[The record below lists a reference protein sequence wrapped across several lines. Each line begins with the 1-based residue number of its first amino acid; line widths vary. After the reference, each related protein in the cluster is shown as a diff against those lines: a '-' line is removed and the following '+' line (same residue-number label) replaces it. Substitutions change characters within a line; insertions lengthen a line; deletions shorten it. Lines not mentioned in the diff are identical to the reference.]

1 VRRRPKQSR
10 RKKRTTTIKPLNK
23 KLFRDFLHLRGQ
35 IIATAL
41 VVASGI
47 ASFVSMRS
55 TYDSLL
61 KTQQNYYS
69 AYRFADV
76 FAHLKRAPESL
87 KSEIEK
93 IPGVAAASTRVVSEV
108 TLNLPGM
115 SEPAQGKIVSIPE
128 RQSPTLNDLHFL
140 RGRYIRADRADEVII
155 SGAFADANG
164 FQPGDSLEAII
175 NGRWRRLTIVGV
187 ALSPEYIYE
196 IRAGDIFPDN
206 RRFGIL
212 WMNRPSVAAAFQ
224 MEGAFNDLALTLAP
238 GASES
243 AVIENLDRLL
253 EPYGGTGAYGR
264 ADQQSHRF
272 LTNEFSQLEVQGNFL
287 PAIFLGVT
295 AFLLHL
301 VLSRLVNTQREQ
313 IGLLKAFGYT
323 NFDIGLHFLQLAF
336 AAVAGGA
343 VLGVFFG
350 MYLGSA
356 MTDLYADYFRF
367 PVLQYAADWLIVL
380 MSFVISFGAAALG
393 AVSAV
398 LKAVGLPPAEAM
410 RPEPPARFTAGFLEK
425 IGLQKYLS
433 ANHRIVLRNLSRQPI
448 KAALSIIGISLAAAL
463 LFTGFYF
470 FDAINKIVEIQFEQ
484 VIRDDVNVIFYQPRP
499 GRTRYDLANLP
510 GVTGVEVFRSV
521 PARLRF
527 NHRSRRVGLMG
538 AETDAELRRIID
550 KNGRV
555 FNLPPEGIIL
565 SKALADVLE
574 IEKGDKLTIEVLEGA
589 RPVREIEV
597 AATIDELMGMNAY
610 LDIRALNRLMNEDDV
625 VSGAYL
631 AVDAREKN
639 KLYSRLKQMPSVA
652 GVGLPDVT
660 LASFNDTFGKT
671 IGTFTFIL
679 VSFASVIIFGV
690 VYNGARISLS
700 ERGREL
706 ASLRVLGFTQRE
718 IAVILLGEQ
727 AVLTLLAI
735 PFGYLFG
742 FFICLL
748 SNNLM
753 DTEILRLPIVFTRRT
768 FLVTFIITVA
778 AAVVSGLMVVW
789 RLKNLDLI
797 EVLKTRE

>member
-1 VRRRPKQSR
+1 
-10 RKKRTTTIKPLNK
+10 
-23 KLFRDFLHLRGQ
+23 
-35 IIATAL
+35 
-41 VVASGI
+41 
-47 ASFVSMRS
+47 MRS

-87 KSEIEK
+87 KAEIER
-93 IPGVAAASTRVVSEV
+93 IPGVAVVNTRVVSEV
-108 TLNLPGM
+108 TLNLPNVA
-115 SEPAQGKIVSIPE
+115 EPAQGKIVSIPAA
-128 RQSPTLNDLHFL
+128 QAAMLNDLHFS
-140 RGRYIRADRADEVII
+140 RGRYIRADKADEVVV

-206 RRFGIL
+206 KRFGIL
-212 WMNRPSVAAAFQ
+212 WMNRAAVGAAFQ
-224 MEGAFNDLALTLAP
+224 MEGAFNDVSLSLAP

-253 EPYGGTGAYGR
+253 KEYGGTGATGR

-272 LTNEFSQLEVQGNFL
+272 ISNEFSQLEVQGTFL

-323 NFDIGLHFLQLAF
+323 NTDIGLHFLQLAF

-343 VLGVFFG
+343 VLGVVLG

-356 MTDLYADYFRF
+356 MTDLYADYFHF
-367 PVLQYAADWLIVL
+367 PVLEYAAGWLVL
-380 MSFVISFGAAALG
+380 LLSFVISFGAAFLG

-398 LKAVGLPPAEAM
+398 RRAVLLPPAEAM
-410 RPEPPARFTAGFLEK
+410 RPEPPARFTAGFLERL
-425 IGLQKYLS
+425 GLQKYLS
-433 ANHRIVLRNLSRQPI
+433 ANHRIVLRNLSRQPV
-448 KAALSIIGISLAAAL
+448 KASLSVFGISLAAAL

-484 VIRDDVNVIFYQPRP
+484 VIRDDVDVIFYQPRP
-499 GRTRYDLANLP
+499 GRTRYDLENLP
-510 GVTGVEVFRSV
+510 GVMNVEVFRSV
-521 PARLRF
+521 PARVRF
-527 NHRSRRVGLMG
+527 GHRSRRVGLLG
-538 AETDAELRRIID
+538 AERRADLRRIVD
-550 KNGRV
+550 KNGKV
-555 FNLPPEGIIL
+555 FHLPPEGVVL

-574 IEKGDKLTIEVLEGA
+574 IEKGDKLTVEVLEGE

-597 AATIDELMGMNAY
+597 AATVDELMGMNAY

-625 VSGAYL
+625 ISGAYL
-631 AVDAREKN
+631 AVDSLRRD
-639 KLYSRLKQMPSVA
+639 KLYSRLKRMPTVA
-652 GVGLPDVT
+652 GVGLPSVT
-660 LASFNDTFGKT
+660 LDSFNETFGKT

-727 AVLTLLAI
+727 AVLTILAI
-735 PFGYLFG
+735 PFGYFFG
-742 FFICLL
+742 YIICLL
-748 SNNLM
+748 SNNLV
-753 DTEILRLPIVFTRRT
+753 DTEIMRLPIVFTERT
-768 FLVTFIITVA
+768 FLVTFIITIL

>member
-1 VRRRPKQSR
+1 MKS
-10 RKKRTTTIKPLNK
+10 LNK
-23 KLFRDFLHLRGQ
+23 KLFRDFWHLRGQ

-41 VVASGI
+41 VIACGI

-87 KSEIEK
+87 KSQIEK
-93 IPGVAAASTRVVSEV
+93 IPGVATVNTRVVSEV
-108 TLNLPGM
+108 TLNLPNM
-115 SEPAQGKIVSIPE
+115 QEPAQGKIVSISA
-128 RQSPTLNDLHFL
+128 RQSSTLNDLHFL
-140 RGRYIRADRADEVII
+140 RGRYIRADRSDEVII

-175 NGRWRRLTIVGV
+175 NGRWRKLTIVGI

-206 RRFGIL
+206 QRFGIL
-212 WMNRPSVAAAFQ
+212 WMNEASVAAAFQ
-224 MEGAFNDLALTLAP
+224 MEGAFNDLSLTLAP

-253 EPYGGTGAYGR
+253 ENYGGTGSYGR

-272 LTNEFSQLEVQGNFL
+272 ISNEFSQLEVQGTFL

-301 VLSRLVNTQREQ
+301 VLSRLVSTQREQ

-323 NFDIGLHFLQLAF
+323 NFDIGRHFLQLAF

-343 VLGVFFG
+343 VLGVLLG

-356 MTDLYADYFRF
+356 MTDLYGDYFHF
-367 PVLQYAADWLIVL
+367 PVLQYEAGWLVIL
-380 MSFVISFGAAALG
+380 LSFVISFGAAALG

-425 IGLQKYLS
+425 AGLQKYLS
-433 ANHRIVLRNLSRQPI
+433 ANHRIILRNLSRQPI
-448 KAALSIIGISLAAAL
+448 KALLSIFGISLAAAL

-484 VIRDDVNVIFYQPRP
+484 VIRDDVNVVFYQPRP

-510 GVTGVEVFRSV
+510 GVVSVEVFRSV
-521 PARLRF
+521 PARLRYG
-527 NHRSRRVGLMG
+527 HRARRVGLIG
-538 AETDAELRRIID
+538 AESQSDLRRIID
-550 KNGRV
+550 KNGKV
-555 FNLPPEGIIL
+555 FYLPPEGVVL
-565 SKALADVLE
+565 SKSLADVLE
-574 IEKGDKLTIEVLEGA
+574 IEKGDKLTVEVLEGS

-597 AATIDELMGMNAY
+597 TATIDELMGMNAY
-610 LDIRALNRLMNEDDV
+610 LDIHALNRLMNEDDV
-625 VSGAYL
+625 ISGAYL
-631 AVDAREKN
+631 AVDSLKTD

-652 GVGLPDVT
+652 GVGLPAMT
-660 LASFNDTFGKT
+660 LEGFNKTFGQT

-735 PFGYLFG
+735 PFGYFFG
-742 FFICLL
+742 FVICLL
-748 SNNLM
+748 SNNLV
-753 DTEILRLPIVFTRRT
+753 DTEILRLPVVFTQR
-768 FLVTFIITVA
+768 TFIITFIVTVMA
-778 AAVVSGLMVVW
+778 AIVSGLMVVW
-789 RLKNLDLI
+789 RLRNLDLI

>member
-1 VRRRPKQSR
+1 MKA
-10 RKKRTTTIKPLNK
+10 LNK
-23 KLFRDFLHLRGQ
+23 KLFRDFWHLRGQ
-35 IIATAL
+35 IVATAL
-41 VVASGI
+41 VVACGI

-87 KSEIEK
+87 KPEIEK
-93 IPGVAAASTRVVSEV
+93 IPGVAAVNTRVVSEV
-108 TLNLPGM
+108 TLNLPKM
-115 SEPAQGKIVSIPE
+115 SEPAQGKIVSIPA
-128 RQSPTLNDLHFL
+128 RQSSTLNDLHFL
-140 RGRYIRADRADEVII
+140 RGRYIRADRSEEVII

-164 FQPGDSLEAII
+164 FQPGNSIEAII

-206 RRFGIL
+206 KRFGIL
-212 WMNRPSVAAAFQ
+212 WMNEASVAAAFQ
-224 MEGAFNDLALTLAP
+224 MEGAFNDLSLTLAP

-253 EPYGGTGAYGR
+253 KNYGGTGSYGR

-272 LTNEFSQLEVQGNFL
+272 ISNEFSQLEVQGTFL
-287 PAIFLGVT
+287 PAIFLAVT

-301 VLSRLVNTQREQ
+301 VLSRLVSTQREQ

-323 NFDIGLHFLQLAF
+323 NLDIGLHFLQLAF
-336 AAVAGGA
+336 AAVSGGA
-343 VLGVFFG
+343 CLGVLLG
-350 MYLGSA
+350 MYLGAA
-356 MTDLYADYFRF
+356 MTDLYGDYFHF
-367 PVLQYAADWLIVL
+367 PVLQYEAGGVVILL
-380 MSFVISFGAAALG
+380 SFVISFGAAALG

-425 IGLQKYLS
+425 AGLQKYLS
-433 ANHRIVLRNLSRQPI
+433 ANHRIILRNLSRQPI
-448 KAALSIIGISLAAAL
+448 KASLSVFGISLAAAL

-484 VIRDDVNVIFYQPRP
+484 VIRDDVNVVFYQPRP

-510 GVTGVEVFRSV
+510 GVVSVEVFRSV

-527 NHRSRRVGLMG
+527 GHRTRRVGLIG
-538 AETDAELRRIID
+538 AESQSDLRRIID
-550 KNGRV
+550 KNGKV
-555 FNLPPEGIIL
+555 FNLPPEGVVL
-565 SKALADVLE
+565 SKSLADVLE
-574 IEKGDKLTIEVLEGA
+574 IEKGDKLTVEVLEGS

-597 AATIDELMGMNAY
+597 TATIDELMGMNAY
-610 LDIRALNRLMNEDDV
+610 LDIHALNRLMNEDDV
-625 VSGAYL
+625 ISGAYL
-631 AVDAREKN
+631 SVDALKRDS
-639 KLYSRLKQMPSVA
+639 LYSRLKQMPSVA
-652 GVGLPDVT
+652 GVGLPALT
-660 LASFNDTFGKT
+660 LEGFNKTFGQT
-671 IGTFTFIL
+671 IGTFTVVL
-679 VSFASVIIFGV
+679 VSFAAVIIFGV

-706 ASLRVLGFTQRE
+706 ASLRVLGFTQYE

-735 PFGYLFG
+735 PFGYFFG
-742 FFICLL
+742 FVICLL
-748 SNNLM
+748 SNNLV
-753 DTEILRLPIVFTRRT
+753 DTEILRLPVVFTQRT
-768 FLVTFIITVA
+768 FIVTFIITVLA
-778 AAVVSGLMVVW
+778 AIVSGLMVVW
-789 RLKNLDLI
+789 RLRNLDLI

>member
-1 VRRRPKQSR
+1 MNA
-10 RKKRTTTIKPLNK
+10 LNK
-23 KLFRDFLHLRGQ
+23 KLFRDFWHLRGQ

-41 VVASGI
+41 VVACGI

-87 KSEIEK
+87 KPQIEK
-93 IPGVAAASTRVVSEV
+93 IPGVAAVNTRVVSEV
-108 TLNLPGM
+108 TLNLPNM
-115 SEPAQGKIVSIPE
+115 SEPAQGKIVSIPPV
-128 RQSPTLNDLHFL
+128 QAATLNDLHFL
-140 RGRYIRADRADEVII
+140 RGRYIRADRSEEVII
-155 SGAFADANG
+155 SGAFAEANG
-164 FQPGDSLEAII
+164 FQPDDSLEAII
-175 NGRWRRLTIVGV
+175 NGRWRKLTIVGV

-224 MEGAFNDLALTLAP
+224 MEGAFNDVSLTLAP
-238 GASES
+238 GASDS

-253 EPYGGTGAYGR
+253 ENYGGTGSYGR

-272 LTNEFSQLEVQGNFL
+272 ISNEFSQLEVQGTFL

-301 VLSRLVNTQREQ
+301 VLSRLVSTQREQ

-336 AAVAGGA
+336 AAVSGGA
-343 VLGVFFG
+343 VLGVLLG

-356 MTDLYADYFRF
+356 MTNLYGDYFHF
-367 PVLQYAADWLIVL
+367 PVLQYNAGWFVILI
-380 MSFVISFGAAALG
+380 SFVISFGAAALG
-393 AVSAV
+393 AFSAV

-425 IGLQKYLS
+425 AGLQKYLS

-470 FDAINKIVEIQFEQ
+470 FDAVNKIIEIQFEQ
-484 VIRDDVNVIFYQPRP
+484 VIRDDVNVVFYQPRP

-510 GVTGVEVFRSV
+510 GVVKVEVFRSV

-527 NHRSRRVGLMG
+527 GHRSRRVGLIG
-538 AETDAELRRIID
+538 AESQSDLRRIID
-550 KNGRV
+550 KNGKV
-555 FNLPPEGIIL
+555 FNLPPEGVVL
-565 SKALADVLE
+565 SKSLADVLE
-574 IEKGDKLTIEVLEGA
+574 IEKGDKLTVEVLEGS

-597 AATIDELMGMNAY
+597 TATIDELMGMNAY
-610 LDIRALNRLMNEDDV
+610 LDIHALNRLMNEDDV
-625 VSGAYL
+625 ISGAYL
-631 AVDAREKN
+631 SVDSLKRD

-652 GVGLPDVT
+652 GVGLPAVT
-660 LASFNDTFGKT
+660 LEGFNKTFGQT

-735 PFGYLFG
+735 PFGYFFG
-742 FFICLL
+742 FVICLL
-748 SNNLM
+748 SNNLV

-768 FLVTFIITVA
+768 FIITFIVTVLA
-778 AAVVSGLMVVW
+778 AIVSGLMVVW
-789 RLKNLDLI
+789 RLRNLDLI

>member
-1 VRRRPKQSR
+1 M
-10 RKKRTTTIKPLNK
+10 
-23 KLFRDFLHLRGQ
+23 RGQ

-41 VVASGI
+41 VVACGI

-69 AYRFADV
+69 AYHFADV

-87 KSEIEK
+87 KPEIEK
-93 IPGVAAASTRVVSEV
+93 IPGVAAVNTRVVSEV
-108 TLNLPGM
+108 TLNLPNV

-128 RQSPTLNDLHFL
+128 RQGSTLNDLHFL

-175 NGRWRRLTIVGV
+175 NGRWRKLSIVGV

-212 WMNRPSVAAAFQ
+212 WMNETSVAAAFQ
-224 MEGAFNDLALTLAP
+224 MESAFNDVSLTLAP
-238 GASES
+238 GAGES

-253 EPYGGTGAYGR
+253 KNYGGTGAYGR

-272 LTNEFSQLEVQGNFL
+272 ISNEFSQLEVQGTFL
-287 PAIFLGVT
+287 PAIFLAVT

-301 VLSRLVNTQREQ
+301 VLSRLVSTQREQ
-313 IGLLKAFGYT
+313 IGLLKAFGYA
-323 NFDIGLHFLQLAF
+323 NFEIGLHFLELAF

-343 VLGVFFG
+343 GLGVLLG

-356 MTDLYADYFRF
+356 MTNLYGDYFHF
-367 PVLQYAADWLIVL
+367 PVLQYEAGWLVIL
-380 MSFVISFGAAALG
+380 LSFVISFGAAALG

-425 IGLQKYLS
+425 SGLQKYLS
-433 ANHRIVLRNLSRQPI
+433 TNYRIILRNLSRQPV
-448 KAALSIIGISLAAAL
+448 KAALSICGISLAAAL

-470 FDAINKIVEIQFEQ
+470 FDAVNKIVEIQFEQ
-484 VIRDDVNVIFYQPRP
+484 VIRDDVDVVFYQPRP
-499 GRTRYDLANLP
+499 GKTRYDLANLP
-510 GVTGVEVFRSV
+510 GVSNVEAFRAV

-527 NHRSRRVGLMG
+527 RHRSRRVGLIG
-538 AETDAELRRIID
+538 AENRSDLRRIID
-550 KNGRV
+550 KNGKV
-555 FNLPPEGIIL
+555 FNLPPEGIVL

-574 IEKGDKLTIEVLEGA
+574 IEKGDKLTIEVLEGT
-589 RPVREIEV
+589 RPVREIQV

-625 VSGAYL
+625 ISGAYL
-631 AVDAREKN
+631 AVDSLEKD
-639 KLYSRLKQMPSVA
+639 KLYSRLKQLPTVA
-652 GVGLPDVT
+652 GIGLPAVT
-660 LASFNDTFGKT
+660 LDSFNDTFGKT
-671 IGTFTFIL
+671 MGTFTFIL

-706 ASLRVLGFTQRE
+706 ASLRVLGFTRRE
-718 IAVILLGEQ
+718 IAFILLGEQ

-742 FFICLL
+742 VIICYLV
-748 SNNLM
+748 NNM
-753 DTEILRLPIVFTRRT
+753 VDAEILRLPIVFTQRT
-768 FLVTFIITVA
+768 FILTFMITVLA
-778 AAVVSGLMVVW
+778 AIVSG
-789 RLKNLDLI
+789 
-797 EVLKTRE
+797 